1 MSKKVSQR
9 LDPKAAELIQFL
21 CMKTEVFSKSNLQA
35 FNALHHLKIIWYDDI
50 CPYYLLLPGNV
61 SVSCRSFTS
70 FFCAYSPM
78 LSWHNLYMNEYKK
91 NIVTAENPCLR
102 KVQHCILIQS
112 FLQFYLQYMLNVS
125 SMKAFH
131 QKNPQEILYK
141 MLFLFLD
148 NYYLVLKPYH
158 ISSDQ
163 T

>member
-21 CMKTEVFSKSNLQA
+21 CMKTEVFPMYFQFSKSNLQA

-61 SVSCRSFTS
+61 SVSCRSFAS
-70 FFCAYSPM
+70 FLCAYSPM
-78 LSWHNLYMNEYKK
+78 LSWHNLYMNECKK
-91 NIVTAENPCLR
+91 NIVTAENRCLR
-102 KVQHCILIQS
+102 KVQLCILIQS
-112 FLQFYLQYMLNVS
+112 FLQFYLQYTLNVS

-141 MLFLFLD
+141 QKIMLFLFLD
-148 NYYLVLKPYH
+148 N
-158 ISSDQ
+158 
-163 T
+163 